1 MDSVRS
7 VLQPLTHKLPVPI
20 RDLGVSLLGETCYKS
35 LLLDIDLESTDCL
48 KLAISKGL
56 GIGIIGAS
64 SIVKVPQI
72 IKLVNSK
79 SAVGV
84 SFLSYLLETAA
95 YLIGLAYNY
104 RQEFPIST
112 YGETGLIL
120 VQNVVIA
127 ALVVSFCS
135 TRDGE
140 TVRRG
145 HCFTRRFCFSK
156 IA

>member
-1 MDSVRS
+1 MDSIRS
-7 VLQPLTHKLPVPI
+7 ALQPLTHKLPVPI
-20 RDLGVSLLGETCYKS
+20 RDLGVSILGETCYKN
-35 LLLDIDLESTDCL
+35 LLLDINLESTDCL
-48 KLAISKGL
+48 KLAVSKGL

-95 YLIGLAYNY
+95 YLIGLAYNF
-104 RQEFPIST
+104 RQGFPIST

-120 VQNVVIA
+120 VQNVIIS
-127 ALVVSFCS
+127 ALVVSLCHN
-135 TRDGE
+135 
-140 TVRRG
+140 RG
-145 HCFTRRFCFSK
+145 RQT
-156 IA
+156 AG